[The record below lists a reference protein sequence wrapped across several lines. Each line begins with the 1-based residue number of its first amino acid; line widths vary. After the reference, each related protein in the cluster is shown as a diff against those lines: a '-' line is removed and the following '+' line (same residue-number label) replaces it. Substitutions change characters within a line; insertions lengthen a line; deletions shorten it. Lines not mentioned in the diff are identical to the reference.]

1 MSVTPNA
8 APQYWGI
15 TTDNNVMR
23 VNADLKD
30 SYVFTIVDVDTDDAT
45 GIIDATVNPLVNNDK
60 NVYDLLGRKVTT
72 TAKRGIYVQGGRK
85 VIK

>member
-30 SYVFTIVDVDTDDAT
+30 SYVFTIDAT
-45 GIIDATVNPLVNNDK
+45 ANPLDNNDK
-60 NVYDLLGRKVTT
+60 NIYDLLGRKVTT